1 MSDPVPYRP
10 LLNIDEAAEYL
21 NVPAR
26 WIADAVRQRKVR
38 CTRIG
43 KHVRFRLEHLDELI
57 NAGEQPVTATC
68 IPTQRDRRRSKL

>member
-1 MSDPVPYRP
+1 MPDPVTYRP
-10 LLNIDEAAEYL
+10 LLSIDEAAAYL

-43 KHVRFRLEHLDELI
+43 KHVRFRVEHLEELI
-57 NAGEQPVTATC
+57 NAGEQPTTTA
-68 IPTQRDRRRSKL
+68 PVPVQRDRRRSKL